1 MADQHGGKNNQGR
14 KMGPG
19 QAMESLLSSMHCST
33 HQKTVSRRSLPKVN
47 KCIQVNMDLEE
58 QNPSA
63 DLSHSPTT
71 GLSGKSEHCQGN
83 TSPSQ
88 KDVYPCSQEQSVM
101 PAPLP
106 QPPAPPPLPPG
117 CEGPLAPVSMPGI
130 NAPLLPSPQPCSNP
144 ECSHA
149 TCGCGE
155 QPHTKKTPMLRM
167 KVLHWQK
174 LPSDVVR
181 QSHSIW
187 AVMPSS
193 SKEPVEPDYT
203 SLELL
208 FSVPSTTPREKMG
221 PKIKKTK
228 EITFITPKKSLL
240 LSIFLKQFKC
250 SNEEIV
256 AMIQKGDRSKLDA
269 EMLKQLFKLLPEDQE
284 INSLKSCR
292 EEKSQLANAD
302 QFYLHLLEV
311 PSYQLRIECMLICE
325 ETKILLECL
334 WPKTQAIRTACETI
348 LTSHR
353 LPVFCQ
359 LILKVGNFLNYG
371 RHTGDAGGFKIS
383 ALIKLTETK
392 ANQNNITLLHHILEE
407 VEKNHTDLLQ
417 LPRDLDFVSKAA
429 GIRIDVMQAEAGAN
443 LKKLLEIEKR
453 LFLSTDDLKIQHG
466 KSVQVGNGSLSA
478 SKDLQKEFATI
489 EKKKEELADY
499 LCEDR
504 KKLSLEDVFSTMKT
518 FREIFLK
525 TLQENQERKE
535 QAAKSE
541 KRKKWFKGEDAKRLK
556 GDYGKCNTFNN

>member
-1 MADQHGGKNNQGR
+1 
-14 KMGPG
+14 MGLG
-19 QAMESLLSSMHCST
+19 QAMESLLSSMHCSN
-33 HQKTVSRRSLPKVN
+33 HHKAVSRRFVPKVN
-47 KCIQVNMDLEE
+47 KCIQVNMDWEE
-58 QNPSA
+58 ENPSA
-63 DLSHSPTT
+63 DLSLSPTT
-71 GLSGKSEHCQGN
+71 GLSGKSEPCPGN

-88 KDVYPCSQEQSVM
+88 KDVFSSSQGQSVM
-101 PAPLP
+101 PALLP
-106 QPPAPPPLPPG
+106 QLPAPPPLPPG
-117 CEGPLAPVSMPGI
+117 CKVPLPPVSVPGI
-130 NAPLLPSPQPCSNP
+130 NAPSLPSPQPCSHP
-144 ECSHA
+144 RCSHL

-155 QPHTKKTPMLRM
+155 QPRAKKTPTLRM
-167 KVLHWQK
+167 KLFHWQK

-181 QSHSIW
+181 QSRSIW

-193 SKEPVEPDYT
+193 SKELVEPDYA

-208 FSVPSTTPREKMG
+208 FSVPPPPPPKEKTG

-228 EITFITPKKSLL
+228 EITFIGPKKSLL

-250 SNEEIV
+250 SNEDIA

-269 EMLKQLFKLLPEDQE
+269 EMLKQLLKLLPEDQE
-284 INSLKSCR
+284 VKSLKSCK

-334 WPKTQAIRTACETI
+334 WPKAQAIRTACETI

-371 RHTGDAGGFKIS
+371 HHTGDAGGFKIS
-383 ALIKLTETK
+383 ALLKLTETK
-392 ANQNNITLLHHILEE
+392 ANQSDITLLHHILEE
-407 VEKNHTDLLQ
+407 VEKTHTDLLQ

-429 GIRIDVMQAEAGAN
+429 GIHIDVMRAEADAN

-453 LFLSTDDLKIQHG
+453 LFLSTDDSKIQHG
-466 KSVQVGNGSLSA
+466 KSVQVGNGSLNA

-525 TLQENQERKE
+525 ALQENQERKE

-541 KRKKWFKGEDAKRLK
+541 KRKKQFKGEDAKRLK
-556 GDYGKCNTFNN
+556 GEYGECSTFNN

>member
-1 MADQHGGKNNQGR
+1 
-14 KMGPG
+14 MGPG
-19 QAMESLLSSMHCST
+19 QTMESLLSSMHCSN
-33 HQKTVSRRSLPKVN
+33 HPKTVPRRSVPKVN
-47 KCIQVNMDLEE
+47 KCTQVNMDLEE
-58 QNPSA
+58 KKSSA
-63 DLSHSPTT
+63 DLSLSRQSEHSP
-71 GLSGKSEHCQGN
+71 GS
-83 TSPSQ
+83 TSPTQ
-88 KDVYPCSQEQSVM
+88 KDSSSSPEQSVM
-101 PAPLP
+101 PALLP
-106 QPPAPPPLPPG
+106 QLPPPPPLPPG
-117 CEGPLAPVSMPGI
+117 GKVPLPPVSTPGMS
-130 NAPLLPSPQPCSNP
+130 APSLPSPQPCSTP
-144 ECSHA
+144 GCSHPA
-149 TCGCGE
+149 CGCGE
-155 QPHTKKTPMLRM
+155 QPQARKTPTLRM

-174 LPSDVVR
+174 LPCDVVR

-193 SKEPVEPDYT
+193 SKELVEPDYA

-208 FSVPSTTPREKMG
+208 FSVPSRIPMEKTG

-228 EITFITPKKSLL
+228 EITFIGPKKSLL

-250 SNEEIV
+250 SNEEIA

-269 EMLKQLFKLLPEDQE
+269 EILRQLLKLLPEDQE
-284 INSLKSCR
+284 INSLKSYKK
-292 EEKSQLANAD
+292 EKSQLANAD

-334 WPKTQAIRTACETI
+334 WPKAQAIRTACETI

-383 ALIKLTETK
+383 ALLKLTETK

-407 VEKNHTDLLQ
+407 VEKKHRDLLQ
-417 LPRDLDFVSKAA
+417 LPRDLDFVSKAV
-429 GIRIDVMQAEAGAN
+429 GIHFDAMQAEAGAN
-443 LKKLLEIEKR
+443 LKKLLEIEKH
-453 LFLSTDDLKIQHG
+453 LFLSTDDLKIQHE
-466 KSVQVGNGSLSA
+466 KSVQVGNGSLNA

-556 GDYGKCNTFNN
+556 GEYGKCHKFCN

>member
-1 MADQHGGKNNQGR
+1 
-14 KMGPG
+14 MGPG
-19 QAMESLLSSMHCST
+19 QTMESLLSSMHGSN
-33 HQKTVSRRSLPKVN
+33 HPKTVPRRSVPKVN
-47 KCIQVNMDLEE
+47 KCTQVNMDLEE
-58 QNPSA
+58 KKPSA
-63 DLSHSPTT
+63 DLS
-71 GLSGKSEHCQGN
+71 LSRKSEHCPGS

-88 KDVYPCSQEQSVM
+88 KDISSSSQEQSVM
-101 PAPLP
+101 PALLP
-106 QPPAPPPLPPG
+106 QLPPPPPLPPG
-117 CEGPLAPVSMPGI
+117 CKVPLPPVSTPGI
-130 NAPLLPSPQPCSNP
+130 NAPSLPSPQPCSNP
-144 ECSHA
+144 GCSHPP
-149 TCGCGE
+149 CGCGE
-155 QPHTKKTPMLRM
+155 QPQARKTPTLRM

-174 LPSDVVR
+174 LPCDVVR

-193 SKEPVEPDYT
+193 SKELVEPDYA

-208 FSVPSTTPREKMG
+208 FSVPSRIPTEKTG

-228 EITFITPKKSLL
+228 EITFIGPKKSLL

-250 SNEEIV
+250 SNEEIA

-269 EMLKQLFKLLPEDQE
+269 EILRQLLKLLPEDQE
-284 INSLKSCR
+284 INSLKSCKK
-292 EEKSQLANAD
+292 EKSQLANAD

-334 WPKTQAIRTACETI
+334 WPKAQAIRTACETI

-383 ALIKLTETK
+383 ALLKLTETK

-407 VEKNHTDLLQ
+407 VEKNHRDLLQ
-417 LPRDLDFVSKAA
+417 LPRDLDFVSKAV
-429 GIRIDVMQAEAGAN
+429 GIHIDAMQAEAGAN

-466 KSVQVGNGSLSA
+466 KSVQGSLNA

-504 KKLSLEDVFSTMKT
+504 KNLSLEDVFSTMKT

-541 KRKKWFKGEDAKRLK
+541 KRKKRFKGEDAKRLK
-556 GDYGKCNTFNN
+556 GEYGKCHTFSN

>member
-1 MADQHGGKNNQGR
+1 
-14 KMGPG
+14 MGPG
-19 QAMESLLSSMHCST
+19 QAMESLLSSMHCSN
-33 HQKTVSRRSLPKVN
+33 HHKTVLRRSVPKLN
-47 KCIQVNMDLEE
+47 KCTQVNMDLEE
-58 QNPSA
+58 ENPRE
-63 DLSHSPTT
+63 DLSLSPTT
-71 GLSGKSEHCQGN
+71 GLSRKSEHCPGS

-88 KDVYPCSQEQSVM
+88 KDVSSSSQEQSVM
-101 PAPLP
+101 PALLP
-106 QPPAPPPLPPG
+106 QLPPPPPLLPG
-117 CEGPLAPVSMPGI
+117 CKVPLPPLSLPGI
-130 NAPLLPSPQPCSNP
+130 NSPSLPSPQPCSNP
-144 ECSHA
+144 GCSHPS
-149 TCGCGE
+149 CGCGE
-155 QPHTKKTPMLRM
+155 QPHDRKTPTLRM
-167 KVLHWQK
+167 KLLHWQK

-193 SKEPVEPDYT
+193 SKELVEPDYA

-208 FSVPSTTPREKMG
+208 FSVPSRIPTEKPG
-221 PKIKKTK
+221 PKIKKTN
-228 EITFITPKKSLL
+228 EITFIGPKKSLL

-250 SNEEIV
+250 SNEEIA
-256 AMIQKGDRSKLDA
+256 AMIQKGDRTKLDA
-269 EMLKQLFKLLPEDQE
+269 EVLRQLLKLLPEDQE
-284 INSLKSCR
+284 INSLKSCKK
-292 EEKSQLANAD
+292 EKSQLANAD

-325 ETKILLECL
+325 ETKILVECL
-334 WPKTQAIRTACETI
+334 WPKAQAVRTACETI

-359 LILKVGNFLNYG
+359 LILKVGNFLNY
-371 RHTGDAGGFKIS
+371 
-383 ALIKLTETK
+383 
-392 ANQNNITLLHHILEE
+392 E
-407 VEKNHTDLLQ
+407 VEKKHRDLLQ
-417 LPRDLDFVSKAA
+417 LPRDLDFVSQAV
-429 GIRIDVMQAEAGAN
+429 GIHIDAMQAEAGAN

-466 KSVQVGNGSLSA
+466 KSVQVGNGSLNA

-504 KKLSLEDVFSTMKT
+504 TKLSLEDVFSTMKT

-541 KRKKWFKGEDAKRLK
+541 KRKKPFKGEDAKRLK
-556 GDYGKCNTFNN
+556 GEYGKCHTFSN

>member
-1 MADQHGGKNNQGR
+1 
-14 KMGPG
+14 MGPG
-19 QAMESLLSSMHCST
+19 QTMESLLSSMHCSN
-33 HQKTVSRRSLPKVN
+33 HPKTVPRRSVPKVN
-47 KCIQVNMDLEE
+47 KCTQVNMDLEE
-58 QNPSA
+58 KKSSA
-63 DLSHSPTT
+63 DLSLSRQSEHSP
-71 GLSGKSEHCQGN
+71 GS
-83 TSPSQ
+83 TSPTQ
-88 KDVYPCSQEQSVM
+88 KDSSSSPEQSVM
-101 PAPLP
+101 PALLP
-106 QPPAPPPLPPG
+106 QLPPPPPLPPG
-117 CEGPLAPVSMPGI
+117 GKVPLPPVSTPGMS
-130 NAPLLPSPQPCSNP
+130 APSLPSPQPCSTP
-144 ECSHA
+144 GCSHPA
-149 TCGCGE
+149 CGCGE
-155 QPHTKKTPMLRM
+155 QPQARKTPTLRM

-174 LPSDVVR
+174 LPCDVVR

-193 SKEPVEPDYT
+193 SKELVEPDYA

-208 FSVPSTTPREKMG
+208 FSVPSRIPMEKTG

-228 EITFITPKKSLL
+228 EITFIGPKKSLL

-250 SNEEIV
+250 SNEEIA

-269 EMLKQLFKLLPEDQE
+269 EILRQLLKLLPEDQE
-284 INSLKSCR
+284 INSLKSYKK
-292 EEKSQLANAD
+292 EKSQLANAD

-334 WPKTQAIRTACETI
+334 WPKAQAIRTACETI

-383 ALIKLTETK
+383 ALLKLTETK

-407 VEKNHTDLLQ
+407 VEKKHRDLLQ
-417 LPRDLDFVSKAA
+417 LPRDLDFVSKAV
-429 GIRIDVMQAEAGAN
+429 GIHFDAMQAEAGAN
-443 LKKLLEIEKR
+443 LKKLLEIEKH
-453 LFLSTDDLKIQHG
+453 LFLSTDDLKIQHE
-466 KSVQVGNGSLSA
+466 KSVQGSLNA

-556 GDYGKCNTFNN
+556 GEYGKCHKFCN

>member
-1 MADQHGGKNNQGR
+1 
-14 KMGPG
+14 MGPG
-19 QAMESLLSSMHCST
+19 QTMESLLSSVHCST
-33 HQKTVSRRSLPKVN
+33 PPKTVPRRSVPKVN
-47 KCIQVNMDLEE
+47 KCTQVNMDLEE
-58 QNPSA
+58 KKSSA
-63 DLSHSPTT
+63 DLS
-71 GLSGKSEHCQGN
+71 LSRKSEHSPGS
-83 TSPSQ
+83 TSPTQ
-88 KDVYPCSQEQSVM
+88 KDSSSSPEQSVM
-101 PAPLP
+101 PALP
-106 QPPAPPPLPPG
+106 PQLPPPPPLPPG
-117 CEGPLAPVSMPGI
+117 GKLPLPPVSTPGM
-130 NAPLLPSPQPCSNP
+130 NAPSLPSPQPCSSP
-144 ECSHA
+144 GCSHPA
-149 TCGCGE
+149 CGCGE
-155 QPHTKKTPMLRM
+155 QPQARKTPTLRM

-174 LPSDVVR
+174 LPCDVVR

-193 SKEPVEPDYT
+193 SKELVEPDYA

-208 FSVPSTTPREKMG
+208 FSVPSRIPTEKTV

-228 EITFITPKKSLL
+228 EISFIGPKKSLL

-250 SNEEIV
+250 SNEEIA

-269 EMLKQLFKLLPEDQE
+269 EILRQLLKLLPEDQE
-284 INSLKSCR
+284 INNLKSYKK
-292 EEKSQLANAD
+292 EKSQLANAD

-334 WPKTQAIRTACETI
+334 WPKAQAIRTACETI

-383 ALIKLTETK
+383 ALLKLTETK

-407 VEKNHTDLLQ
+407 VEKKHRDLLQ
-417 LPRDLDFVSKAA
+417 LPRDLDFVSKAVGMHFDA
-429 GIRIDVMQAEAGAN
+429 MQAEAGAN

-453 LFLSTDDLKIQHG
+453 LLLSTDDLKIQHG
-466 KSVQVGNGSLSA
+466 KSVQGSLNA

-504 KKLSLEDVFSTMKT
+504 KKLSLEDVFNTMKT

-556 GDYGKCNTFNN
+556 GEYGKCRTFSN

>member
-1 MADQHGGKNNQGR
+1 
-14 KMGPG
+14 MGPG
-19 QAMESLLSSMHCST
+19 HTMESLLSSMHCSN
-33 HQKTVSRRSLPKVN
+33 HHKRVPRRSVPKVN
-47 KCIQVNMDLEE
+47 KCTQVNMDLEE
-58 QNPSA
+58 KNPSS
-63 DLSHSPTT
+63 DLSLSPTT
-71 GLSGKSEHCQGN
+71 GLSGKSEHCSGS

-88 KDVYPCSQEQSVM
+88 KDVSSSSQEQSIT
-101 PAPLP
+101 AALLP
-106 QPPAPPPLPPG
+106 QLPAPPPLPPG
-117 CEGPLAPVSMPGI
+117 CKVPLPPLSMPGI
-130 NAPLLPSPQPCSNP
+130 NGPSLPSPLLCSNP
-144 ECSHA
+144 GCSHP

-155 QPHTKKTPMLRM
+155 QPHSKTPTLRM

-187 AVMPSS
+187 AVMSGS
-193 SKEPVEPDYT
+193 SKDLVEPDYA

-208 FSVPSTTPREKMG
+208 FSVPPTIPTEKTG
-221 PKIKKTK
+221 PKIKKK
-228 EITFITPKKSLL
+228 NEITVIGPKKSLL
-240 LSIFLKQFKC
+240 LNIFLKQFKC
-250 SNEEIV
+250 SNEEIA
-256 AMIQKGDRSKLDA
+256 AMIQKGDMSKLDA
-269 EMLKQLFKLLPEDQE
+269 EILRQLLKLLPEDQE
-284 INSLKSCR
+284 INSLKSCK
-292 EEKSQLANAD
+292 ETSQLANAD

-325 ETKILLECL
+325 ETRILLECL
-334 WPKTQAIRTACETI
+334 WPKAQAIRAACETI

-359 LILKVGNFLNYG
+359 LILKIGNFLNY
-371 RHTGDAGGFKIS
+371 
-383 ALIKLTETK
+383 
-392 ANQNNITLLHHILEE
+392 E
-407 VEKNHTDLLQ
+407 VEKNHRDLLQ
-417 LPRDLDFVSKAA
+417 LPRDLDFVSKAV
-429 GIRIDVMQAEAGAN
+429 GIHIDAMQAEASAN

-453 LFLSTDDLKIQHG
+453 LFLSADDLKIQHG
-466 KSVQVGNGSLSA
+466 KSVQVGNGSLNA

-541 KRKKWFKGEDAKRLK
+541 KRKKQFKGEDAKRPK
-556 GDYGKCNTFNN
+556 GEYGKCSTFNN

>member
-1 MADQHGGKNNQGR
+1 
-14 KMGPG
+14 MGPG
-19 QAMESLLSSMHCST
+19 HTMESLLSSMHCSN
-33 HQKTVSRRSLPKVN
+33 HHKRVPRRSVPKVN
-47 KCIQVNMDLEE
+47 KCTQVNMDLEE
-58 QNPSA
+58 KNPSS
-63 DLSHSPTT
+63 DLSLSPTT
-71 GLSGKSEHCQGN
+71 GLSGKSEHCSGS

-88 KDVYPCSQEQSVM
+88 KDVSSSSQEQSIT
-101 PAPLP
+101 AALLP
-106 QPPAPPPLPPG
+106 QLPAPPPLPPG
-117 CEGPLAPVSMPGI
+117 CKVPLPPLSMPGI
-130 NAPLLPSPQPCSNP
+130 NGPSLPSPLLCSNP
-144 ECSHA
+144 GCSHP

-155 QPHTKKTPMLRM
+155 QPHSKTPTLRM

-187 AVMPSS
+187 AVMSGS
-193 SKEPVEPDYT
+193 SKDLVEPDYA

-208 FSVPSTTPREKMG
+208 FSVPPTIPTEKTG
-221 PKIKKTK
+221 PKIKKK
-228 EITFITPKKSLL
+228 NEITVIGPKKSLL
-240 LSIFLKQFKC
+240 LNIFLKQFKC
-250 SNEEIV
+250 SNEEIA
-256 AMIQKGDRSKLDA
+256 AMIQKGDMSKLDA
-269 EMLKQLFKLLPEDQE
+269 EILRQLLKLLPEDQE
-284 INSLKSCR
+284 INSLKSCK
-292 EEKSQLANAD
+292 ETSQLANAD

-325 ETKILLECL
+325 ETRILLECL
-334 WPKTQAIRTACETI
+334 WPKAQAIRAACETI

-359 LILKVGNFLNYG
+359 LILKIGNFLNYG

-383 ALIKLTETK
+383 ALLKLTETK

-407 VEKNHTDLLQ
+407 VEKNHRDLLQ
-417 LPRDLDFVSKAA
+417 LPRDLDFVSKAV
-429 GIRIDVMQAEAGAN
+429 GIHIDAMQAEASAN

-453 LFLSTDDLKIQHG
+453 LFLSADDLKIQHG
-466 KSVQVGNGSLSA
+466 KSVQVGNGSLNA

-541 KRKKWFKGEDAKRLK
+541 KRKKQFKGEDAKRPK
-556 GDYGKCNTFNN
+556 GEYGKCSTFNN

>member
-1 MADQHGGKNNQGR
+1 
-14 KMGPG
+14 MGPG
-19 QAMESLLSSMHCST
+19 QAMESLLSSMHCSN
-33 HQKTVSRRSLPKVN
+33 HHKTVLRRSVPKLN
-47 KCIQVNMDLEE
+47 KCTQVNMDLEE
-58 QNPSA
+58 ENPRE
-63 DLSHSPTT
+63 DLSLSPTT
-71 GLSGKSEHCQGN
+71 GLSRKSEHCPGS

-88 KDVYPCSQEQSVM
+88 KDVSSSSQEQSVM
-101 PAPLP
+101 PALLP
-106 QPPAPPPLPPG
+106 QLPPPPPLLPG
-117 CEGPLAPVSMPGI
+117 CKVPLPPLSLPGI
-130 NAPLLPSPQPCSNP
+130 NSPSLPSPQPCSNP
-144 ECSHA
+144 GCSHPS
-149 TCGCGE
+149 CGCGE
-155 QPHTKKTPMLRM
+155 QPHDRKTPTLRM
-167 KVLHWQK
+167 KLLHWQK

-193 SKEPVEPDYT
+193 SKELVEPDYA

-208 FSVPSTTPREKMG
+208 FSVPSRIPTEKPG
-221 PKIKKTK
+221 PKIKKTN
-228 EITFITPKKSLL
+228 EITFIGPKKSLL

-250 SNEEIV
+250 SNEEIA
-256 AMIQKGDRSKLDA
+256 AMIQKGDRTKLDA
-269 EMLKQLFKLLPEDQE
+269 EVLRQLLKLLPEDQE
-284 INSLKSCR
+284 INSLKSCKK
-292 EEKSQLANAD
+292 EKSQLANAD

-325 ETKILLECL
+325 ETKILVECL
-334 WPKTQAIRTACETI
+334 WPKAQAVRTACETI

-383 ALIKLTETK
+383 ALLKLTETK

-407 VEKNHTDLLQ
+407 VEKKHRDLLQ
-417 LPRDLDFVSKAA
+417 LPRDLDFVSQAV
-429 GIRIDVMQAEAGAN
+429 GPFCGPCRIHIDAMQAEAGAN

-466 KSVQVGNGSLSA
+466 KSVQGSLNA

-504 KKLSLEDVFSTMKT
+504 TKLSLEDVFSTMKT

-541 KRKKWFKGEDAKRLK
+541 KRKKPFKGEDAKRLK
-556 GDYGKCNTFNN
+556 GEYGKCHTFSN

>member
-1 MADQHGGKNNQGR
+1 
-14 KMGPG
+14 MGPG
-19 QAMESLLSSMHCST
+19 QAMESLISSMHCPN
-33 HQKTVSRRSLPKVN
+33 HQKTVSRRSVPKLN
-47 KCIQVNMDLEE
+47 KCIQVNRDMEE
-58 QNPSA
+58 ESLIAN
-63 DLSHSPTT
+63 LSLSPTT
-71 GLSGKSEHCQGN
+71 GPSGKSEHCPGN
-83 TSPSQ
+83 TPPSQ
-88 KDVYPCSQEQSVM
+88 KDVFSSSQEQPVM
-101 PAPLP
+101 PALL
-106 QPPAPPPLPPG
+106 PAPPPLPPG
-117 CEGPLAPVSMPGI
+117 CKVPLPPVSTPGI
-130 NAPLLPSPQPCSNP
+130 NAPSLPSPQPCSNP
-144 ECSHA
+144 GCSHP
-149 TCGCGE
+149 TCACGE
-155 QPHTKKTPMLRM
+155 QSYTKKTPTLRM

-181 QSHSIW
+181 QSRSIW
-187 AVMPSS
+187 AVRPSS

-208 FSVPSTTPREKMG
+208 FSVPPMTPAEKTG
-221 PKIKKTK
+221 PKRKKAK
-228 EITFITPKKSLL
+228 EITFIGPKKSLL

-250 SNEEIV
+250 SNEEIA
-256 AMIQKGDRSKLDA
+256 AMVQRGDRSKLDA
-269 EMLKQLFKLLPEDQE
+269 EILRQLLKLLPEDRE
-284 INSLKSCR
+284 INSLKSCK

-302 QFYLHLLEV
+302 LFYLHLLEV

-334 WPKTQAIRTACETI
+334 WPKAQAIRTACETI

-383 ALIKLTETK
+383 ALLKLTETR

-429 GIRIDVMQAEAGAN
+429 GIHIDVMQAEAGAN
-443 LKKLLEIEKR
+443 LKKLLEIEKC

-466 KSVQVGNGSLSA
+466 KSVQVGNASLDA

-504 KKLSLEDVFSTMKT
+504 KKLSLEDVFNTMKS

-525 TLQENQERKE
+525 TLQVVCSCDSLEI
-535 QAAKSE
+535 
-541 KRKKWFKGEDAKRLK
+541 G
-556 GDYGKCNTFNN
+556 

>member
-1 MADQHGGKNNQGR
+1 
-14 KMGPG
+14 MGPG
-19 QAMESLLSSMHCST
+19 QTMESLLSSMHCSN
-33 HQKTVSRRSLPKVN
+33 HPKTVPRRSVPKVN
-47 KCIQVNMDLEE
+47 KCTQVNMDLEE
-58 QNPSA
+58 KKSSA
-63 DLSHSPTT
+63 DLSLSRQSEHSP
-71 GLSGKSEHCQGN
+71 GS
-83 TSPSQ
+83 TSPTQ
-88 KDVYPCSQEQSVM
+88 KDSSSSPQQSVM
-101 PAPLP
+101 PALLP
-106 QPPAPPPLPPG
+106 QLPPPPPLPPG
-117 CEGPLAPVSMPGI
+117 GKVPLPPVSTPGMS
-130 NAPLLPSPQPCSNP
+130 APSLPSPQPCSTP
-144 ECSHA
+144 GCSHPA
-149 TCGCGE
+149 CSCGE
-155 QPHTKKTPMLRM
+155 QPQARKTPTLRM

-174 LPSDVVR
+174 LPCDVVR

-193 SKEPVEPDYT
+193 SKELVEPDYA

-208 FSVPSTTPREKMG
+208 FSVPSRIPMEKTG

-228 EITFITPKKSLL
+228 EITFIGPKKSLL

-250 SNEEIV
+250 SNEEIA

-269 EMLKQLFKLLPEDQE
+269 EILRQLLKLLPEDQE
-284 INSLKSCR
+284 INSLKSYKK
-292 EEKSQLANAD
+292 EKSQLANAD

-334 WPKTQAIRTACETI
+334 WPKAQAIRTACETI

-383 ALIKLTETK
+383 ALLKLTETK

-407 VEKNHTDLLQ
+407 VEKKHRDLLQ
-417 LPRDLDFVSKAA
+417 LPRDLDFVSKAV
-429 GIRIDVMQAEAGAN
+429 GIHFDAMQAEAGAN
-443 LKKLLEIEKR
+443 LKKLLEIEKH

-466 KSVQVGNGSLSA
+466 KSVQGSLNA

-556 GDYGKCNTFNN
+556 GEYGKCHTFSN

>member
-1 MADQHGGKNNQGR
+1 
-14 KMGPG
+14 MGPG
-19 QAMESLLSSMHCST
+19 QTMESLLSSMHCSNPP
-33 HQKTVSRRSLPKVN
+33 KTVPRRSVPKVN
-47 KCIQVNMDLEE
+47 KCTQVNMDLEE
-58 QNPSA
+58 KKSSA
-63 DLSHSPTT
+63 DLSFSR
-71 GLSGKSEHCQGN
+71 KSEHSPGS
-83 TSPSQ
+83 TSPTQ
-88 KDVYPCSQEQSVM
+88 KDSSSSPEQSVM
-101 PAPLP
+101 PALP
-106 QPPAPPPLPPG
+106 PQLPPPPPLPPG
-117 CEGPLAPVSMPGI
+117 GKVPLPPVSTPGM
-130 NAPLLPSPQPCSNP
+130 NAPSLPSPQPCSSP
-144 ECSHA
+144 GCSHPA
-149 TCGCGE
+149 CGCGE
-155 QPHTKKTPMLRM
+155 QPQARKTPTLRM

-174 LPSDVVR
+174 LPCDVVR

-193 SKEPVEPDYT
+193 SKELVEPDYA

-208 FSVPSTTPREKMG
+208 FSVPSRIPMEKTV

-228 EITFITPKKSLL
+228 EITFIGPKKSLL

-250 SNEEIV
+250 SNEEIA

-269 EMLKQLFKLLPEDQE
+269 EILRQLLKLLPEDQE
-284 INSLKSCR
+284 INSLKSYKK
-292 EEKSQLANAD
+292 EKSQLANAD

-334 WPKTQAIRTACETI
+334 WPKAQAIRTACETI

-383 ALIKLTETK
+383 ALLKLTETK

-407 VEKNHTDLLQ
+407 VEKKHRDLLQ
-417 LPRDLDFVSKAA
+417 LPRDLDFVSKAV
-429 GIRIDVMQAEAGAN
+429 GIHFDAMQAEAGAN

-453 LFLSTDDLKIQHG
+453 LLLSTDDLKIQHG
-466 KSVQVGNGSLSA
+466 KSVQGSLNA

-504 KKLSLEDVFSTMKT
+504 KKLSLEDVFNTMKT

-556 GDYGKCNTFNN
+556 GEYGKCHTFSN

>member
-1 MADQHGGKNNQGR
+1 MADQHWGRNNQSR

-19 QAMESLLSSMHCST
+19 QAMENLLSSMHCSN
-33 HQKTVSRRSLPKVN
+33 HHKTVSRRSVPKVN

-58 QNPSA
+58 ENPNA
-63 DLSHSPTT
+63 DLSLSPTT
-71 GLSGKSEHCQGN
+71 GLSGKSEHCPGN
-83 TSPSQ
+83 TPPLQ
-88 KDVYPCSQEQSVM
+88 KGVSSSSQEHSVM
-101 PAPLP
+101 PALPP

-117 CEGPLAPVSMPGI
+117 CKVPLPSVSMPGI
-130 NAPLLPSPQPCSNP
+130 NTPLLPSPLPCSNP
-144 ECSHA
+144 ECTHP

-208 FSVPSTTPREKMG
+208 FSVPPTPTEKTG

-228 EITFITPKKSLL
+228 EITFISPKKNLL

-250 SNEEIV
+250 SNEEIT

-269 EMLKQLFKLLPEDQE
+269 EILKQLLKLLPEDRE
-284 INSLKSCR
+284 INSLKSYK

-334 WPKTQAIRTACETI
+334 WPKIQAIRTACETI

-353 LPVFCQ
+353 LPVFCH

-371 RHTGDAGGFKIS
+371 RHTGDAEGFKIS

-429 GIRIDVMQAEAGAN
+429 GIHIDIMQAEASAN
-443 LKKLLEIEKR
+443 LKKLLEIEKC
-453 LFLSTDDLKIQHG
+453 LLVSTDDLKIQHG
-466 KSVQVGNGSLSA
+466 KSVQDSLNA

-489 EKKKEELADY
+489 EKKKEELAVY

-504 KKLSLEDVFSTMKT
+504 RKLSLEDVFSTMKT

-525 TLQENQERKE
+525 TLQENQERRE

-541 KRKKWFKGEDAKRLK
+541 KRKKQFKGEDTKRLK
-556 GDYGKCNTFNN
+556 GEYGKYNTFNN